1 MASGCG
7 EFVRDELISMQNEI
21 DFLYEQ
27 VQQINAQLTN
37 VKAVVDEMADGGFI
51 DYYEVEHIGDTTV
64 YTLHFLDVDE
74 DGNLVPGQTPA
85 IVMRSGID
93 GEDAE
98 PFIVGVKQDEEDG
111 RWYWYDTRNEDWMYS
126 PEGERFLVDGKD
138 GKTPKL
144 KIEEGYWCIS
154 WDNGETWQTTDWKA
168 KGEDAREVFSNV
180 EIFDDRIDL
189 TLAADSTVL
198 SILRY
203 LPADVTL
210 TIGGSEIA
218 GPVAMAGGETVSI
231 AYTLTGSGA
240 EYATLVAGTD
250 GRLKTTLTRV
260 SSTEGVVNV
269 TSPEVFPEG
278 SYIYVI
284 VNDGNGRSVMKVI
297 NFVQR
302 DFSVLYGEAEYSAA
316 AVGETGLFVTFESN
330 FPLAAV
336 CEFPEGV
343 DPWITLTVAE
353 EDGLV
358 AVTYDILPNESADA
372 RTAAI
377 VVTPQDNPA
386 LELFR
391 QTVTQAGV
399 TPDPG
404 TGSGE

>member
-1 MASGCG
+1 MASACG
-7 EFVRDELISMQNEI
+7 EFVRDELISMQNQI
-21 DFLYEQ
+21 DILSEQ
-27 VQQINAQLTN
+27 VQKINAQLSN
-37 VKAVVDEMADGGFI
+37 IKAIVDEMADGGFI
-51 DYYEVEHIGDTTV
+51 DYYEEEHFGDTTV

-85 IVMRSGID
+85 IVIRSGID
-93 GEDAE
+93 GKDAE
-98 PFIVGVKQDEEDG
+98 PFIVGVRQDEEDG
-111 RWYWYDTRNEDWMYS
+111 HWYWYDTRNEDWMYS

-144 KIEEGYWCIS
+144 WIEDGYWYIS
-154 WDNGETWQTTDWKA
+154 LGDDDEGKKTNWKA
-168 KGEDAREVFSNV
+168 KGEDAREVFSKV
-180 EIFDDRIDL
+180 EVFDDRIDL
-189 TLAADSTVL
+189 TLAADSTIL

-203 LPADVTL
+203 LPVDVTL

-218 GPVAMAGGETVSI
+218 DTVAMAGGETVSI
-231 AYTLTGSGA
+231 AYTITGSGA

-250 GRLKTTLTRV
+250 GRLKTTLTRF
-260 SSTEGVVNV
+260 SSTEGVVEV

-278 SYIYVI
+278 SYIYLI

-297 NFVQR
+297 NFVH
-302 DFSVLYGEAEYSAA
+302 FIVVHGKTAYSAA
-316 AVGETGLFVTFESN
+316 AAGETGLFVTFESN
-330 FPLAAV
+330 FPLAAA

-343 DPWITLTVAE
+343 EPWITLTMAE
-353 EDGLV
+353 EDGRI
-358 AVTYDILPNESADA
+358 AVTYDILPNEAADA

-391 QTVTQAGV
+391 QTVTQAGAA
-399 TPDPG
+399 PDPG